1 MKNSACLPRPVS
13 SGLVSSCLSVGC
25 ALVISASA
33 ACAADQPKASQSP
46 ASQNSANVS
55 PSQSIEFNRDVR
67 AILSE
72 HCYECHGPD
81 AENRSADLRLDVQ
94 ADAHAY
100 AISPGD
106 LDASPVWE
114 RITSTDA
121 DVVMPPPEAKKPLS
135 PKQVETLRQWILQGA
150 EYEKHWAFQPIAQP
164 DPGVAASEA
173 IDVFL
178 NAALAQQGLEPAPQA
193 QRRTLARRLAID
205 LTGMPLA
212 PEQQSRFLADP
223 SPQAYEKLVDEL
235 LASPHFGEHMALPWL
250 EAARYA
256 DTSGYQADWERFMW
270 PWRSWVIEAF
280 NDNMPFDQ
288 FTVEQLAG
296 DMLPNPSQ
304 SQLLATGFNR
314 NHRINDEGG
323 VIAAEYAVEYVVD
336 RVDTTS
342 TVWLG
347 LTMGC
352 CRCHDHK
359 YDPLPQQDFYNMFA
373 LFNNVPEKGKD
384 GRRGYSLPILD
395 VPDPV
400 IVGQL
405 KELKR
410 QQGQLDERLQQA
422 VAAASEERRQWEDD
436 IKNRLL
442 QSQDASWVTLRLAG
456 VKATGGVKFKRQD
469 DESFLRSGANPAQS
483 TYTADVAPEALEE
496 FRKGGISAF
505 RLEALV
511 DPSLSAGSLAPSGN
525 GNFVLSEFRVEVVTK
540 GQSRLLDCSAA
551 AADHF
556 QANYP
561 PQNVIDSRDD
571 TGWAAEGHVRKEN
584 RQLMVV
590 LAEAY
595 QPEPGDMVRVHLQHS
610 SPFARHCIG
619 RFRIDATNAASPT
632 LDGSTGIPEPV
643 EAALLTSAPT
653 DDQRE
658 AVTEYFA
665 ATSDLFVEL
674 RKEISQLSRQIDE
687 TEKKQFVKVMVM
699 SEMDKPRQTYVLN
712 RGQYDQPDE
721 KRPATADAPTVLGGL
736 QDRPHNRLGFAQWLV
751 SPDNPLTARVTV
763 NRFWQQFFGRGLV
776 ETVEDFGSQG
786 TLPSHPELLDWLA
799 ADFRDNGWDVKRLI
813 RQMVTSDAYRRSSVV
828 RPQDLEKDP
837 RNIWLARASRVRLS
851 GYQLRDQALAA
862 SGLLVR
868 TLGGPSV
875 KPYQPPGL
883 WSEVSFQQKNRST
896 DFYVQDHGEKLY
908 RRGLYTFWKRSVAPP
923 MLANFDAAG
932 REMCTVKST
941 RTSTPLQAL
950 NLMNDVTFV
959 EAARAMGQRML
970 QQGGDSLD
978 SQLSFGIQLVGI
990 EASATK
996 LEILRKSHARYTG
1009 YFTQRPQDA
1018 AEFLS
1023 NGEWKH
1029 DPSLDDVSLAS
1040 MAAVASV
1047 ILNLDEVIMRQ

>member
-1 MKNSACLPRPVS
+1 MNSYLSLPRLVLCFLPVYCLPHASGDEQQNLERPATAAPTDS
-13 SGLVSSCLSVGC
+13 S
-25 ALVISASA
+25 I
-33 ACAADQPKASQSP
+33 Q
-46 ASQNSANVS
+46 
-55 PSQSIEFNRDVR
+55 FNQDVR

-72 HCYECHGPD
+72 HCFECHGPD
-81 AENRSADLRLDVQ
+81 AENRSADLRLDVED
-94 ADAHAY
+94 DAHAY

-106 LDASPVWE
+106 LNASPLWE
-114 RITSTDA
+114 RVTSADA

-135 PKQVETLRQWILQGA
+135 EKQIDTLKRWIQQGA
-150 EYEKHWAFQPIAQP
+150 QYEKHWAFMPIERP
-164 DPGVAASEA
+164 DPGVAAEDA
-173 IDVFL
+173 IDLFIDRML
-178 NAALAQQGLEPAPQA
+178 KRHNLQPAGSA
-193 QRRTLARRLAID
+193 DRRTLARRLALD
-205 LTGMPLA
+205 LTGMPLS
-212 PEQQSRFLADP
+212 PEHQRRYLADE
-223 SPQAYEKLVDEL
+223 SPDAYEKLVDEL

-270 PWRSWVIEAF
+270 PWRTWVIDAF
-280 NDNMPFDQ
+280 NDNLPFDQ

-296 DMLPNPSQ
+296 DMLPNPSR

-384 GRRGYSLPILD
+384 GRRGYSLPVLD
-395 VPDPV
+395 VPDPAV
-400 IVGQL
+400 EQQL
-405 KELKR
+405 QSLHE
-410 QQGQLDERLQQA
+410 QQETLTANLQQA
-422 VAAASEERRQWEDD
+422 VTAAGEERVRWEADMQT
-436 IKNRLL
+436 RLAE
-442 QSQDASWVTLRLAG
+442 SGDTSWKTLRLTG
-456 VKATGGVKFKRQD
+456 VKGTGGVKFQRQD
-469 DESFLRSGANPAQS
+469 DESFLRAGANPAQS
-483 TYTADVAPEALEE
+483 TYSADVSSEVLKP
-496 FRKGGISAF
+496 FQSQGITAF

-511 DPSLSAGSLAPSGN
+511 DPSLSAGSLAASVN
-525 GNFVLSEFRVEVVTK
+525 GNFVLSEFLVEVITDGRTRV
-540 GQSRLLDCSAA
+540 LDCSTAS
-551 AADHF
+551 ADYS

-561 PQNVIDSRDD
+561 PQNVIDSRKE
-571 TGWAAEGHVRKEN
+571 TGWAVEGHVRKEN
-584 RQLMVV
+584 RKLMVV
-590 LAEAY
+590 LAETYRPQA
-595 QPEPGDMVRVHLQHS
+595 GDSIRIQLQHS

-619 RFRIDATNAASPT
+619 RFRLGATAAAAPT
-632 LDGSTGIPEPV
+632 LDGKTGMPALVAAGLSAMSPTDEQRKAVDEYFVATSPLFAKLRKQQDALNGRME
-643 EAALLTSAPT
+643 EAA
-653 DDQRE
+653 
-658 AVTEYFA
+658 
-665 ATSDLFVEL
+665 
-674 RKEISQLSRQIDE
+674 
-687 TEKKQFVKVMVM
+687 KKQFVKVMVM
-699 SEMDKPRQTYVLN
+699 SEMEQPRPTFVLN

-721 KRPATADAPTVLGGL
+721 NRPATADAPAVLGGL
-736 QDRPHNRLGFAQWLV
+736 AERPHNRLGFAQWLV

-813 RQMVTSDAYRRSSVV
+813 RQMVTSDAYRRSSVI

-1023 NGEWKH
+1023 NGEWEH
-1029 DPSLDDVSLAS
+1029 DPSLDDVSLAA